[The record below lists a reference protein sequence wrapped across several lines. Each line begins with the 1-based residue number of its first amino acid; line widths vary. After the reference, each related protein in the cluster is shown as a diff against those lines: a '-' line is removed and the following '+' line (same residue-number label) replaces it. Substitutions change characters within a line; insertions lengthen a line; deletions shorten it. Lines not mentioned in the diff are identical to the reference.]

1 MKKIL
6 ILLLAMT
13 CISFCACHTS
23 EQPDTPP
30 AENATKTPGSPVSP
44 AVYPL
49 EFASWKELQNAF
61 APQNENNLCSYFS
74 EQGAENKKLENIRAM
89 VGKIQSGIPV
99 LPCLDGNL
107 IELRNET
114 GFPNVVLFPSE
125 LYDLPWLWYFPACSG
140 KNFYIQIAC
149 LPDGVLEKDSAPTAS
164 DVIKKLSP
172 GSPNLNNL
180 GMQHKA
186 IYQQELKLR
195 DRTVTALITEYKSS
209 SRNSIAFVY
218 GELLVIVRC
227 DPAVWSPEWFSALS
241 FVPFTENAGS

>member
-1 MKKIL
+1 M
-6 ILLLAMT
+6 
-13 CISFCACHTS
+13 
-23 EQPDTPP
+23 
-30 AENATKTPGSPVSP
+30 
-44 AVYPL
+44 
-49 EFASWKELQNAF
+49 
-61 APQNENNLCSYFS
+61 
-74 EQGAENKKLENIRAM
+74 
-89 VGKIQSGIPV
+89 
-99 LPCLDGNL
+99 
-107 IELRNET
+107 
-114 GFPNVVLFPSE
+114 LFPSE

-140 KNFYIQIAC
+140 NFYIQIAC

-180 GMQHKA
+180 GPQHKA

-195 DRTVTALITEYKSS
+195 DRTVTALITEYKSD